1 MLTALEATS
10 LAIWVGESLWAYP
23 ALLACHIVGL
33 AMVVG
38 LLSMRDLRLL
48 GLFQEVDPRVFSDLI
63 PLVIAAFCLNALSG
77 FLLFSSQA
85 SYLAGSAPFL
95 VKLVCI
101 AAGLSCAFGLQRRG
115 LKSMIDGAEELTP
128 DFLTRT
134 LACLSLSAW
143 ASAITAGRLI
153 AYLF

>member
-1 MLTALEATS
+1 MLTALETS
-10 LAIWVGESLWAYP
+10 SVAIWVGESLWAYP

-33 AMVVG
+33 AVVVG
-38 LLSMRDLRLL
+38 LLSMRDLKLL
-48 GLFQEVDPRVFSDLI
+48 GFFQELDSQVFSDLI
-63 PLVIAAFCLNALSG
+63 PVVIAAFCLNALSG

-95 VKLVCI
+95 AKLVCI
-101 AAGLSCAFGLQRRG
+101 AAGLTCAFSLQRRG
-115 LKSMIDGAEELTP
+115 LRSIAIRAAALSP
-128 DFLTRT
+128 DLFTRT

-143 ASAITAGRLI
+143 VGAIIAGRLI

>member
-1 MLTALEATS
+1 MLIALETTS

-33 AMVVG
+33 AIVVG
-38 LLSMRDLRLL
+38 LLSMRDLKLL
-48 GLFQEVDPRVFSDLI
+48 GFFEEVDFRIFSDLI

-95 VKLVCI
+95 AKLACI
-101 AAGLSCAFGLQRRG
+101 AVGLSCAFGLQRRRPQ
-115 LKSMIDGAEELTP
+115 SFTDGAGALAS

-143 ASAITAGRLI
+143 AGAIIAGRLI

>member
-1 MLTALEATS
+1 MLTSLETTS
-10 LAIWVGESLWAYP
+10 VAIWVGESLWAYP

-33 AMVVG
+33 AIVVG
-38 LLSMRDLRLL
+38 LLSMRDLKLL
-48 GLFQEVDPRVFSDLI
+48 GFFQELDFQVFSDLI
-63 PLVIAAFCLNALSG
+63 PVVIAAFCLNALSG

-95 VKLVCI
+95 AKLVCI

-115 LKSMIDGAEELTP
+115 IRPIAIGAGALSP
-128 DFLTRT
+128 DLFTRT

-143 ASAITAGRLI
+143 VGAIIAGRLI
-153 AYLF
+153 AYIF

>member
-1 MLTALEATS
+1 MLTALETTS

-23 ALLACHIVGL
+23 ALLAAHIVGL
-33 AMVVG
+33 AIVVG
-38 LLSMRDLRLL
+38 LLSMRDLKLL
-48 GLFQEVDPRVFSDLI
+48 GFFVQVDFRIFSDLI

-85 SYLAGSAPFL
+85 NYLAGSVPFV

-101 AAGLSCAFGLQRRG
+101 AVGLGCAFGLQRRR
-115 LKSMIDGAEELTP
+115 LKLFTDGAWALTQ
-128 DFLTRT
+128 DLLTRT

-143 ASAITAGRLI
+143 TGAIVAGRLI

>member
-1 MLTALEATS
+1 MLTALETS
-10 LAIWVGESLWAYP
+10 SVAIWVGESLWAYP

-33 AMVVG
+33 AVVVG
-38 LLSMRDLRLL
+38 LLSMRDLKLL
-48 GLFQEVDPRVFSDLI
+48 GFFQELDSQVFSDLI
-63 PLVIAAFCLNALSG
+63 PVVIAAFCLNALSG

-95 VKLVCI
+95 AKLVCI
-101 AAGLSCAFGLQRRG
+101 AAGLTCAFAIQRRG
-115 LKSMIDGAEELTP
+115 LRSLVIRAGALSP
-128 DFLTRT
+128 DLFTRT

-143 ASAITAGRLI
+143 FGAIIAGRLI

>member
-1 MLTALEATS
+1 MLTALETTS

-33 AMVVG
+33 AIVVG
-38 LLSMRDLRLL
+38 LLSIRDLKLL
-48 GLFQEVDPRVFSDLI
+48 GFFQEVDIQIFSDLI

-85 SYLAGSAPFL
+85 SYIAGSVPFL
-95 VKLVCI
+95 AKLICI
-101 AAGLSCAFGLQRRG
+101 AVGLSCAFGLQKRR
-115 LKSMIDGAEELTP
+115 LKLSTDGAEALTP

-134 LACLSLSAW
+134 LACVSLSAW
-143 ASAITAGRLI
+143 AGAIIAGRLI

>member
-1 MLTALEATS
+1 LLTALETTS

-33 AMVVG
+33 AIVVG
-38 LLSMRDLRLL
+38 LLSIRDLKLL
-48 GLFQEVDPRVFSDLI
+48 GFFQEVDIQIFSDLI
-63 PLVIAAFCLNALSG
+63 PLVIAAFCLNAVSG

-85 SYLAGSAPFL
+85 SYIAGSVPFL
-95 VKLVCI
+95 AKLICI
-101 AAGLSCAFGLQRRG
+101 AVGLSCAFGLQKRR
-115 LKSMIDGAEELTP
+115 LKLSTDGAEALTP

-134 LACLSLSAW
+134 LACVSLSAW
-143 ASAITAGRLI
+143 AGAIIAGRLI

>member
-1 MLTALEATS
+1 MLTALETTS

-33 AMVVG
+33 AIVVG
-38 LLSMRDLRLL
+38 LLSMRDLKLL
-48 GLFQEVDPRVFSDLI
+48 GFFEEVDFRIFSDLI

-77 FLLFSSQA
+77 FLLFSSH
-85 SYLAGSAPFL
+85 APFL
-95 VKLVCI
+95 AKLACI
-101 AAGLSCAFGLQRRG
+101 AVGLSCAFGLQRRR
-115 LKSMIDGAEELTP
+115 LQSFTDGAGALAS

-143 ASAITAGRLI
+143 AGAIIAGRLI

>member
-33 AMVVG
+33 AIVVG

-48 GLFQEVDPRVFSDLI
+48 GLFQEVDPRIFSDLI

-101 AAGLSCAFGLQRRG
+101 AAGLSCAFSLQRRG
-115 LKSMIDGAEELTP
+115 LKSMDGAEELTP

>member
-1 MLTALEATS
+1 MLIALETTS

-33 AMVVG
+33 AIVVG
-38 LLSMRDLRLL
+38 LLSIRDLKLL
-48 GLFQEVDPRVFSDLI
+48 GFFQEVDFQIFSDLI
-63 PLVIAAFCLNALSG
+63 PLVIAAFCLNVLSG

-85 SYLAGSAPFL
+85 SYLAGSVPFL
-95 VKLVCI
+95 AKLVCI
-101 AAGLSCAFGLQRRG
+101 AAGLSCAFGLQKRR
-115 LKSMIDGAEELTP
+115 LKLSTDGAEALTP

-134 LACLSLSAW
+134 LACVSLSAW
-143 ASAITAGRLI
+143 AGAIIAGRLI

>member
-1 MLTALEATS
+1 MLIALETTS

-33 AMVVG
+33 AIVVG
-38 LLSMRDLRLL
+38 LLSIRDLKLL
-48 GLFQEVDPRVFSDLI
+48 GFFQEVDIQIFSDLI

-85 SYLAGSAPFL
+85 SYIAGSVPFL
-95 VKLVCI
+95 AKLICI
-101 AAGLSCAFGLQRRG
+101 AVGLSCAFGLQKRR
-115 LKSMIDGAEELTP
+115 LKLSTDGAEALTP

-134 LACLSLSAW
+134 LACVSLSAW
-143 ASAITAGRLI
+143 AGAIIAGRLI

>member
-1 MLTALEATS
+1 LLTALETTS

-33 AMVVG
+33 AILVG
-38 LLSMRDLRLL
+38 LLSMRDLKLL
-48 GLFQEVDPRVFSDLI
+48 GFFEEVDFQIFSDLI

-77 FLLFSSQA
+77 FLLFTSQA
-85 SYLAGSAPFL
+85 SYLAGSLPFL
-95 VKLVCI
+95 AKLTCI
-101 AAGLSCAFGLQRRG
+101 AVGLSCAFVLQEPR
-115 LKSMIDGAEELTP
+115 LKLSTDGAEALTP

-143 ASAITAGRLI
+143 AGAIIAGRLI

>member
-1 MLTALEATS
+1 MLTALETS
-10 LAIWVGESLWAYP
+10 SVAIWVGESLWAYP

-33 AMVVG
+33 AVVVG
-38 LLSMRDLRLL
+38 LLSMRDLKLL
-48 GLFQEVDPRVFSDLI
+48 GFFQELDSQVFSDLI
-63 PLVIAAFCLNALSG
+63 PVVIAAFCLNALSG

-95 VKLVCI
+95 AKLVCI
-101 AAGLSCAFGLQRRG
+101 AAGLTCAFGLQRRG
-115 LKSMIDGAEELTP
+115 LRSITIRAGALSP
-128 DFLTRT
+128 VLSSRT

-143 ASAITAGRLI
+143 VGAIIAGRLI

>member
-1 MLTALEATS
+1 MLTALETS
-10 LAIWVGESLWAYP
+10 SVAIWVGESLWAYP

-33 AMVVG
+33 AVVVG
-38 LLSMRDLRLL
+38 LLSMRDLKLL
-48 GLFQEVDPRVFSDLI
+48 GFFQELDSQVFSDLI
-63 PLVIAAFCLNALSG
+63 PVVIAAFCLNALSG

-95 VKLVCI
+95 AKLVCI
-101 AAGLSCAFGLQRRG
+101 AAGLTCAFGLQRRR
-115 LKSMIDGAEELTP
+115 LRSITIRAGALSP
-128 DFLTRT
+128 DLSTRT

-143 ASAITAGRLI
+143 VGAIIAGRLI

>member
-1 MLTALEATS
+1 LLIALETTS

-33 AMVVG
+33 AIVVG
-38 LLSMRDLRLL
+38 LLSIRDLKLL
-48 GLFQEVDPRVFSDLI
+48 GFFQEVDIQIFSDLI

-85 SYLAGSAPFL
+85 SYIAGSVPFL
-95 VKLVCI
+95 AKLICI
-101 AAGLSCAFGLQRRG
+101 AVGLSCAFGLQKRR
-115 LKSMIDGAEELTP
+115 LKLSTDGAEALTP

-134 LACLSLSAW
+134 LACVSLSAW
-143 ASAITAGRLI
+143 AGAIIAGRLI